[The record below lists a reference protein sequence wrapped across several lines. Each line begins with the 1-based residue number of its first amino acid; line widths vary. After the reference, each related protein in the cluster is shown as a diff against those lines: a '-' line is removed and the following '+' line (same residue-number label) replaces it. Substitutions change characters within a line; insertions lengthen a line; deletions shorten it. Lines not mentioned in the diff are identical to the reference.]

1 MRKLKLEMQ
10 ISADG
15 FSSSHDGNNDWMA
28 WNWAPD
34 WGWDEELRR
43 YHHDLTF
50 SSDCILLSRM
60 MAEEGFHQHW
70 QTVSE
75 DSASPQSGF
84 ARAISDMRKIVFSR
98 TLTDSRWANTE
109 IAGAGLAEE
118 VNRLKREPGKDII
131 VYGGPI
137 LVSSL
142 VEAGLIDEFHF
153 IINPAVLGS
162 GKPMLGELRKTTRLR
177 LVDARP
183 FACGVAVLHYART

>member
-15 FSSSHDGNNDWMA
+15 FSSSQDGINDWMV

-43 YHHDLTF
+43 YHHDLNF
-50 SSDCILLSRM
+50 SSDCILLSRV

-70 QTVSE
+70 QTVAE
-75 DSASPQSGF
+75 DSASLQSSF
-84 ARAISDMRKIVFSR
+84 AKAIGDMRKVVFSR
-98 TLTDSRWANTE
+98 TLTETRWANTE
-109 IAGAGLAEE
+109 IARSGLSGE
-118 VNRLKREPGKDII
+118 VTRLKQEPGKDII

-142 VEAGLIDEFHF
+142 AEAGLIDEFHF
-153 IINPAVLGS
+153 IVNPALLGS
-162 GKPMLGELRKTTRLR
+162 GKAVLGELRKTTRLR
-177 LVDARP
+177 LIDARP
-183 FACGVAVLHYART
+183 FPCGVAVLHYAKL

>member
-15 FSSSHDGNNDWMA
+15 FSSSQDGNNDWMV

-34 WGWDEELRR
+34 WGWDTELRR
-43 YHHDLTF
+43 YHEALTF

-70 QTVSE
+70 QTVAE
-75 DSASPQSGF
+75 NSASPQSSF
-84 ARAISDMRKIVFSR
+84 ARAIGDMRKIVFSR
-98 TLTDSRWANTE
+98 TLKESRWANTE
-109 IAGAGLAEE
+109 IARSGLAEE
-118 VNRLKREPGKDII
+118 VSRRKQEPGKDII

-153 IINPAVLGS
+153 IVNPALLGR
-162 GKPMLGELRKTTRLR
+162 GKPVLGELHRTTRLR

-183 FACGVAVLHYART
+183 FPCGVAVLHYART

>member
-15 FSSSHDGNNDWMA
+15 FSSSHDGNNDWMV
-28 WNWAPD
+28 WSWAPD
-34 WGWDEELRR
+34 WGWDEALRR
-43 YHHDLTF
+43 YHEELTS

-70 QTVSE
+70 QTVAG

-84 ARAISDMRKIVFSR
+84 AKAIGDMRKVVFSR
-98 TLTDSRWANTE
+98 TLKASRWANTE
-109 IAGAGLAEE
+109 IARSGLTEE
-118 VNRLKREPGKDII
+118 VDRLKREPGKDII

-142 VEAGLIDEFHF
+142 EEAGLIDEFHF
-153 IINPAVLGS
+153 IVNPAVLGS
-162 GKPMLGELRKTTRLR
+162 GKPVLGELRKTTRLR

-183 FACGVAVLHYART
+183 FPCGVAVLHYAKL

>member
-15 FSSSHDGNNDWMA
+15 FSSSQDGINDWMV

-43 YHHDLTF
+43 YHHDLNF
-50 SSDCILLSRM
+50 SSDCILLSRV

-70 QTVSE
+70 QTVAE
-75 DSASPQSGF
+75 DSASLQSSF
-84 ARAISDMRKIVFSR
+84 AKAIGDMRKVVFSR
-98 TLTDSRWANTE
+98 TLTETRWANTE
-109 IAGAGLAEE
+109 IARSGLSEE
-118 VNRLKREPGKDII
+118 VTRLKQEPGKDII

-142 VEAGLIDEFHF
+142 AEAGLIDEFHF
-153 IINPAVLGS
+153 IVNPALLGS
-162 GKPMLGELRKTTRLR
+162 GKAVLGELRKTTRLR
-177 LVDARP
+177 LIDARP
-183 FACGVAVLHYART
+183 FPCGVAVLHYAKL

>member
-15 FSSSHDGNNDWMA
+15 FSSSHDGNNDWMV

-34 WGWDEELRR
+34 WGWDEALRR
-43 YHHDLTF
+43 YHHELTF

-70 QTVSE
+70 QSVA
-75 DSASPQSGF
+75 DDAANPQAGF
-84 ARAISDMRKIVFSR
+84 AKAITDMRKVVFSR
-98 TLTDSRWANTE
+98 TLTESHWARTE
-109 IAGAGLAEE
+109 LARSGLTEE
-118 VNRLKREPGKDII
+118 VTRLKQEPGKDLI

-137 LVSSL
+137 FVSSL
-142 VEAGLIDEFHF
+142 VEAGLIDEFHL
-153 IINPAVLGS
+153 IVNPAVLGG
-162 GKPMLGELRKTTRLR
+162 GKPMLADPTKAARLR

-183 FACGVAVLHYART
+183 FPCGVAVLHYAKA

>member
-15 FSSSHDGNNDWMA
+15 FSSSQDGINDWMV

-43 YHHDLTF
+43 YHHDLNF
-50 SSDCILLSRM
+50 SSDCILLSRV

-70 QTVSE
+70 QTVAE
-75 DSASPQSGF
+75 DSASPQSSF
-84 ARAISDMRKIVFSR
+84 AKAIGDMRKVVFSR
-98 TLTDSRWANTE
+98 TLTETRWANTE
-109 IAGAGLAEE
+109 IARSGLSEE
-118 VNRLKREPGKDII
+118 VTRLKQEPGKDII

-142 VEAGLIDEFHF
+142 AEAGLIDEFHF
-153 IINPAVLGS
+153 IVNPALLGS
-162 GKPMLGELRKTTRLR
+162 GKAVLGELCKTTRLR
-177 LVDARP
+177 LIDARP
-183 FACGVAVLHYART
+183 FPCGVAVLHYAKL

>member
-15 FSSSHDGNNDWMA
+15 FSSSQDGNNDWMV

-34 WGWDEELRR
+34 WGWDTELRR
-43 YHHDLTF
+43 HHEALTA

-70 QTVSE
+70 QTVAE
-75 DSASPQSGF
+75 NSARPQSSF
-84 ARAISDMRKIVFSR
+84 ARAIGDMRKIVFSR
-98 TLTDSRWANTE
+98 TLKESRWANTE
-109 IAGAGLAEE
+109 IARSGLAEE
-118 VNRLKREPGKDII
+118 VSRLKQEPGKDII

-153 IINPAVLGS
+153 IVNPALLGR
-162 GKPMLGELRKTTRLR
+162 GKPVLGELHRTTRLR

-183 FACGVAVLHYART
+183 FPCGVAVLHYART

>member
-15 FSSSHDGNNDWMA
+15 FSSSQDGINDWMV

-43 YHHDLTF
+43 YHHDLNF
-50 SSDCILLSRM
+50 SSDCILLSRV

-70 QTVSE
+70 QMVAE
-75 DSASPQSGF
+75 DSASPQSSF
-84 ARAISDMRKIVFSR
+84 AKAISDMRKIVFSR
-98 TLTDSRWANTE
+98 TLTETRWANTE
-109 IAGAGLAEE
+109 IARSGLSEE
-118 VNRLKREPGKDII
+118 VTRLKQEPGKDII

-142 VEAGLIDEFHF
+142 AEAGLIDEFHF
-153 IINPAVLGS
+153 IVNPALLGS
-162 GKPMLGELRKTTRLR
+162 GKAVLGELRKTTRLK

-183 FACGVAVLHYART
+183 FPCGVAVLHYAKL